1 MNSIH
6 YFGIR
11 HHGPGSS
18 RRLVSALEHLKPAMV
33 LIEGP
38 ADLSALAPL
47 LAHPDMRLPVALM
60 AFATDNQ
67 GASIYYPFAEFSP
80 EYQAI
85 CFAVSQQIPV
95 RFIDVPVAQQLAGLL
110 NKSTQAPESTN
121 DAETQHELTEP
132 ATAAAASAASS
143 QDPMAMLAQLAGY
156 EDGESWWNQVLEQ
169 GSMDDPSL
177 FASIST
183 TMAALRHDN
192 ETAETLRREAYMRL
206 QIAEAQKEVEGPIAV
221 VCGAWHVPALQTTH
235 SKKADKALIGELPAK
250 LSAKQFAS
258 TWIPWSSPRLAF
270 GSGYGAGVTA
280 PQWYLHLW
288 QQGNDE
294 HAMIH
299 WLTRVA
305 NALRDEGTAVSTASV
320 IEATRLCQSLAMV
333 RNRPSAG
340 FEEARDASIACLC
353 FGNPLLWQQIE
364 SKLLLGDAV
373 GAVPEDVPLAP
384 LLADLQ
390 QWQKQTRL
398 KPSALPVELSLDLR
412 SDAGLAK
419 SVLLR
424 RLQLLNVAWGTPA
437 STGNSRGTFRERWT
451 LLWQPEFAVR
461 LVEQQIYGSTIA
473 QAAAALTAQRLQS
486 EKRLANLADLVLT
499 SLEAQLPDTAALGIQ
514 KLAERAAHS
523 SECLELL
530 LALPPLV
537 DINRYGTSREMTLAH
552 LADLVEQMVVQAAL
566 ALPFAVRNL
575 NEEESE
581 RFQQAIDAGHRQLEL
596 AQCSSHV
603 LDTWWK
609 ALVDITHDDGCDA
622 GARGIASRLLY
633 QNQRLTADETQGLLQ
648 KLLSPALPVLRTKS
662 FFAGFFANASEQLL
676 YDHALRQLTNDWLMS
691 LEPQAFIECLPV
703 VRRVFST
710 LDAMERRRLIDAA
723 LQGTPTAT
731 VIDATPHQL
740 ELLPHSLSVLTK
752 LLQGDPLWMN

>member
-18 RRLVSALEHLKPAMV
+18 RRLVSALQQLKPAMV
-33 LIEGP
+33 LVEGP
-38 ADLSALAPL
+38 TDLSELAPL
-47 LAHPDMRLPVALM
+47 LAHPEMRLPVALM

-67 GASIYYPFAEFSP
+67 AASVYYPFAEFSP

-85 CFAVSQQIPV
+85 RFAVSQQIPV

-110 NKSTQAPESTN
+110 KDHTPPSPEQI
-121 DAETQHELTEP
+121 D
-132 ATAAAASAASS
+132 AAAPTPAVAPLLSTS
-143 QDPMAMLAQLAGY
+143 QDPMATLAQLAGY

-177 FASIST
+177 FDSIAT
-183 TMAALRHDN
+183 TMAALRSDA
-192 ETAETLRREAYMRL
+192 ETPETLRREAYMRL
-206 QIAEAQKEVEGPIAV
+206 QIAEARKETDGDIAV
-221 VCGAWHVPALQTTH
+221 ICGAWHVPALQATH
-235 SKKADKALIGELPAK
+235 SKKADKALIGELPTK

-258 TWIPWSSPRLAF
+258 TWIPWTSSRLAF
-270 GSGYGAGVTA
+270 ASGYGAGVAA

-288 QQGNDE
+288 RQGNDAK
-294 HAMIH
+294 AMIH

-305 NALRDEGTAVSTASV
+305 TALRDEGAAVSTASV

-333 RNRPSAG
+333 RNRPAAG
-340 FEEARDASIACLC
+340 FEEARDASIASLC
-353 FGNPLLWQQIE
+353 FGNSLLWQHIE
-364 SKLLLGDAV
+364 GKLLLGDEV
-373 GAVPEDVPLAP
+373 GAVPADVPLAP

-412 SDAGLAK
+412 SEAGLAK

-424 RLQLLNVAWGTPA
+424 RLQLLDVPWGTPA

-451 LLWQPEFAVR
+451 LQWQPEFAVR
-461 LVEQQIYGSTIA
+461 LVEHQMYGSTIE
-473 QAAAALTAQRLQS
+473 QAAAALTAERLHT
-486 EKRLANLADLVLT
+486 EKQLASLADLVLT

-523 SECLELL
+523 SECIELL
-530 LALPPLV
+530 HALPPLI
-537 DINRYGTSREMTLAH
+537 DINRYGTSREMTLTH
-552 LADLVEQMVVQAAL
+552 LLELVEQMVVQAAL
-566 ALPFAVRNL
+566 SLPFAVRNL

-596 AQCSSHV
+596 AQCPPHV
-603 LDTWWK
+603 LDTWWQ
-609 ALVDITHDDGCDA
+609 ALTDITHDDGCDA
-622 GARGIASRLLY
+622 GARGITSRLLY
-633 QNQRLTADETQGLLQ
+633 QNQRLTAEDTQSLLQ
-648 KLLSPALPVLRTKS
+648 KLLSPALPLLRTKS

-691 LEPQAFIECLPV
+691 LDPQAFIECLPV
-703 VRRVFST
+703 VRRVFSS
-710 LDAMERRRLIDAA
+710 LDAMERRRLLDAA
-723 LQGTPTAT
+723 LQGTPTDIAINAT
-731 VIDATPHQL
+731 AQQL
-740 ELLPHSLSVLTK
+740 ELLPQTLSVLTK
-752 LLQGDPLWMN
+752 LLQGDPTWMN